1 MDLGLDDF
9 KFLNHLEFPFR
20 SSDRRE
26 TRDEANRPAGIR
38 READL
43 SRVRVSQSHVRVVQ
57 GRRGHQ
63 QLRLGQV
70 RSQPI
75 KSSSHFYNGLKIQ
88 SCGFIYTN
96 LTTCQSGSGSNQ
108 TDFFDEYYAC
118 FAPSCTAKHLFLC
131 ERKLVELHLL
141 ERPA

>member
-1 MDLGLDDF
+1 MDLDLDDF

-26 TRDEANRPAGIR
+26 TRDEENRPAGIR

-43 SRVRVSQSHVRVVQ
+43 SRFRVSQSHVRVVQ

-75 KSSSHFYNGLKIQ
+75 KRSSHFYNSLKAQ
-88 SCGFIYTN
+88 SCGFILTN
-96 LTTCQSGSGSNQ
+96 FTTYQSLSGSNQ
-108 TDFFDEYYAC
+108 THIFAKYYAC
-118 FAPSCTAKHLFLC
+118 FAPSCTAKHLFFVK
-131 ERKLVELHLL
+131 EN
-141 ERPA
+141 